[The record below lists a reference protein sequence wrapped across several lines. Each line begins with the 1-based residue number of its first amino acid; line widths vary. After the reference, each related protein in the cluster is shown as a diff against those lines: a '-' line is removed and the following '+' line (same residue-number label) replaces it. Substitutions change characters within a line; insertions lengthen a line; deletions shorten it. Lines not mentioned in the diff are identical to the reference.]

1 MYIEL
6 HCIPVVLAV
15 GRPAVDWIQ
24 QTLQALHMHMWGLP
38 AAVAAGLA
46 CMKPYAFIH
55 KHDCD
60 KCSQLTQGS
69 LMHIAYTVAGC
80 DCPCIT
86 TTGRAEIVR
95 NQGGQQ
101 SAQGMLCHWLG
112 HVHDGKLGLSRQAVC

>member
-1 MYIEL
+1 M
-6 HCIPVVLAV
+6 LAV

-46 CMKPYAFIH
+46 CMKPYALMH

-60 KCSQLTQGS
+60 RCSHPGTSDAHCEAPLWQAV
-69 LMHIAYTVAGC
+69 IA
-80 DCPCIT
+80 PCIT

-95 NQGGQQ
+95 NLGGQQ
-101 SAQGMLCHWLG
+101 SALGMLCHWLG
-112 HVHDGKLGLSRQAVC
+112 YVHDGKVGLSRQAMC